1 MNNRQLE
8 VKKKI
13 LVSKVVEVFNSKYD
27 YDVEYYIPLKL
38 IKVRKP
44 MLVVDFLYLKKLI
57 SKIDSSI
64 EIRVNGSK
72 ESRIYGKI

>member
-8 VKKKI
+8 IKNRI
-13 LVSKVVEVFNSKYD
+13 LVGKIVEVFNDK

-38 IKVRKP
+38 IKIKKP
-44 MLVVDFLYLKKLI
+44 IYVVDFLYLKKLI
-57 SKIDSSI
+57 SKFDSSI

>member
-8 VKKKI
+8 IKNRLLVDKI
-13 LVSKVVEVFNSKYD
+13 VEVFRSK

-38 IKVRKP
+38 IKVSKP
-44 MLVVDFLYLKKLI
+44 MFVVDFLYLKRLI
-57 SKIDSSI
+57 SRVDSSI